1 MPRLH
6 APCCVMGHLL
16 CEGPPALLCF
26 GPLLRLHF
34 PVLLPVQFPLYSGQI
49 RALHDSIPSSVTTIS
64 ICHQSE

>member
-49 RALHDSIPSSVTTIS
+49 RALHVFNP
-64 ICHQSE
+64 